1 MEQMKITEMEALI
14 NRNYKNICGMNVLKN
29 GVSVYEAYFQGC
41 TSESRMHV
49 YSVTKSIVSI
59 LLGIAMDEGYI
70 VDVSQRVLDF
80 FPEYAAREKE
90 YAKGEVTLEDVIT
103 MTAAYKYRI
112 PPYIK
117 YFTSDDWLQ
126 FSLEQLKGRGGK
138 FRYTPLIGPDILTG
152 ILQKTTGQSVLAFAR
167 EKLFAPL
174 RISVEKELIFK
185 DKEEQMAFNQSASIS
200 GWAADAKGLQSA
212 GWGLA
217 LSAKEMADIGQ
228 LYLNG
233 GVWEGKQLVSK
244 HWIEESTKE
253 HSRWKKRNLPYGY
266 LWWIDEQKDGF
277 AAMGDGGNIIY
288 VNTGEQLVVS
298 LMCRFD
304 PKAKDSMDLIKQ
316 QIEPIFRK

>member
-14 NRNYKNICGMNVLKN
+14 NREYKNICGINVLKN

-70 VDVSQRVLDF
+70 ADVSQRVLDF
-80 FPEYAAREKE
+80 FPEYAAREKD
-90 YAKGEVTLEDVIT
+90 AKGEVTLEDVIT

-117 YFTSDDWLQ
+117 YFTSDDWLR

-233 GVWEGKQLVSK
+233 GVWKGKQLVSK

>member
-1 MEQMKITEMEALI
+1 MEQMRITELETLI
-14 NRNYKNICGMNVLKN
+14 NGDYKNICGMNVLKK
-29 GVSVYEAYFQGC
+29 GELVYEAYFQGC
-41 TSESRMHV
+41 TPESRMHV

-59 LLGIAMDEGYI
+59 LLGIAMDAGYI
-70 VDVSQRVLDF
+70 DDVNQRVLDF
-80 FPEYAAREKE
+80 FPDLAAQEKGS
-90 YAKGEVTLEDVIT
+90 ARGEVTLKDIIT

-112 PPYIK
+112 PPYVK

-126 FSLEQLKGRGGK
+126 FSLDQLKGRGGK

-174 RISVEKELIFK
+174 HISVEKELIFK
-185 DKEEQMAFNQSASIS
+185 DKEEQMAFNQADSIS

-217 LSAKEMADIGQ
+217 LSAKEMADIGL

-244 HWIEESTKE
+244 SWIEQSTKE

-266 LWWIDEQKDGF
+266 LWWIDEQGNGF

-288 VNTGEQLVVS
+288 VNTEEQLVVS
-298 LMCRFD
+298 LMCKFD

-316 QIEPIFRK
+316 LIEPIFIK

>member
-1 MEQMKITEMEALI
+1 
-14 NRNYKNICGMNVLKN
+14 
-29 GVSVYEAYFQGC
+29 
-41 TSESRMHV
+41 
-49 YSVTKSIVSI
+49 
-59 LLGIAMDEGYI
+59 
-70 VDVSQRVLDF
+70 
-80 FPEYAAREKE
+80 
-90 YAKGEVTLEDVIT
+90 

-117 YFTSDDWLQ
+117 YFTSDDWLR

-253 HSRWKKRNLPYGY
+253 HSRWKKTQSAIRLFMV
-266 LWWIDEQKDGF
+266 D
-277 AAMGDGGNIIY
+277 
-288 VNTGEQLVVS
+288 
-298 LMCRFD
+298 R
-304 PKAKDSMDLIKQ
+304 
-316 QIEPIFRK
+316 

>member
-1 MEQMKITEMEALI
+1 
-14 NRNYKNICGMNVLKN
+14 
-29 GVSVYEAYFQGC
+29 
-41 TSESRMHV
+41 
-49 YSVTKSIVSI
+49 VTKSIVSI

-70 VDVSQRVLDF
+70 ADVSQRVLDF

-117 YFTSDDWLQ
+117 YFTSDDWLR

>member
-70 VDVSQRVLDF
+70 ADVSQRVLDF

-117 YFTSDDWLQ
+117 YFTSDDWLR

-152 ILQKTTGQSVLAFAR
+152 ILQKTTGQSVLSFAR

-217 LSAKEMADIGQ
+217 LSAKD
-228 LYLNG
+228 
-233 GVWEGKQLVSK
+233 
-244 HWIEESTKE
+244 WIEESTKE